1 MANGESIL
9 PRIAS
14 AISVLPPTT
23 VTAAMFLPPVVLP
36 RTILL
41 PGVFLLPRLPPG
53 FFLDVRRGR
62 YVHPAVAPL
71 ATSLLV
77 AAPLLSSVADI
88 WWFLTTAA
96 DWLGEISPARAHWSL
111 ELSARADWLLK
122 ISATADRLLI
132 IERVHGG

>member
-77 AAPLLSSVADI
+77 AAPLLSPVADI
-88 WWFLTTAA
+88 RFLTTAA
-96 DWLGEISPARAHWSL
+96 DWLSEISAAAHWSL
-111 ELSARADWLLK
+111 EISARADWLLK
-122 ISATADRLLI
+122 VSATADWLLI
-132 IERVHGG
+132 IERVHGR